1 MATHQIRLKN
11 GDLYEV
17 EAESQQAALDL
28 LKGTQIDDGGF
39 RDHPMVT
46 YMPEKKEDDGWSV
59 GDIFKGAVETA
70 GTMISGMTTG
80 LVGQVTG
87 AVDGYVGG
95 LMAGMTPGT
104 DEFNDNVR
112 ARSDEV
118 AAQGTYVPR
127 SEAGTAMVDAVGG
140 AMAPLEVIEPL
151 MPALGL
157 PAEAAATAGAAAR
170 GVRAA
175 GDIVDPNAGHSTK
188 YVEDSLATNRGEG
201 DPDYMTDPSYQPNG
215 AMYPG
220 QTADPAGQALQVTG
234 GRFMAPEHVSMIQNA
249 DPVQRDKM
257 ARMRAESIAS
267 KNGTKAEHSPYNVIA
282 DEFENRSRVLG
293 QVGERYLEDMA
304 EARKATNQMDQN
316 NVRTLTGELQSD
328 MTQLLADNRI
338 TYDPNTGRVEF
349 GDSAVF
355 NGQPKLKKAIER
367 FMRGT
372 TTESGVTGGRMNYAS
387 FDDLVTL
394 KEALQQAGYSA
405 ARKQGGNDKST
416 AMIQRLSG
424 MVNGTVR
431 SISPEYAA
439 ANDGLSMVINSMND
453 LARATK
459 TDVNLNQYNFND
471 GEWRKVANNTRKLTS
486 NYDAGVDL
494 DQTLKNIDEVL
505 IGEASKGG
513 ASRISQEQ
521 LNALDIRMDDNGQLV
536 MGTNVRELAIF
547 AHYMNLLNGDG
558 KMTSFSGLTK
568 EANNHLENLVAN
580 SVWGNQVG
588 ASAAGYKWLSN
599 LKSDESI
606 ISGQTAKTRK
616 DVQLD
621 RKRREIID
629 DALVEMLGR

>member
-1 MATHQIRLKN
+1 
-11 GDLYEV
+11 
-17 EAESQQAALDL
+17 
-28 LKGTQIDDGGF
+28 
-39 RDHPMVT
+39 MVT
-46 YMPEKKEDDGWSV
+46 FVPDKKDDDWSV

-70 GTMISGMTTG
+70 GTLITGMTTG

-87 AVDGYVGG
+87 AIDGYVGG
-95 LMAGMTPGT
+95 LMAGMKPGT
-104 DEFNDNVR
+104 DEFNENVR
-112 ARSDEV
+112 ARQEEV
-118 AAQGTYVPR
+118 QTQGTYIPKT
-127 SEAGTAMVDAVGG
+127 EAGQVMVGTIGDT
-140 AMAPLEVIEPL
+140 MAPLEALEPF
-151 MPALGL
+151 MPMVGSG
-157 PAEAAATAGAAAR
+157 EAAAAAASKVAR
-170 GVRAA
+170 NAIDA
-175 GDIVDPNAGHSTK
+175 VDPNAGHSTK

-201 DPDYMTDPSYQPNG
+201 DPDYQTSPDYQPNG

-249 DPVQRDKM
+249 DPTQRAKF
-257 ARMRAESIAS
+257 ARMREESIAS
-267 KNGTKAEHSPYNVIA
+267 KNGTKAEHSPYNVVA
-282 DEFENRSRVLG
+282 DEFESRSRVLG
-293 QVGERYLEDMA
+293 QVGERYLEDMS

-316 NVRTLTGELQSD
+316 NVRTLTGDLQGS
-328 MTQLLADNRI
+328 MAQLLADNRI
-338 TYDPNTGRVEF
+338 SYNPKTGVVDF

-372 TTESGVTGGRMNYAS
+372 TTDSNVTGGRVNYAS

-431 SISPEYAA
+431 EISPEYAA
-439 ANDGLSMVINSMND
+439 ANDGLSMVITSMND
-453 LARATK
+453 LAKATK
-459 TDVNLNQYNFND
+459 TDVNINEYNFSS
-471 GEWRKVANNTRKLTS
+471 GEWRKVANNSRKLTS
-486 NYDAGVDL
+486 NYDGGIDL

-505 IGEASKGG
+505 IAEANKGQN
-513 ASRISQEQ
+513 SRISQDQ
-521 LNALDIRMDDNGQLV
+521 LRALDIRMDDNGQLV

-547 AHYMNLLNGDG
+547 AHYMDLLNGNG
-558 KMTSFSGLTK
+558 KMTSFGSLTK

-588 ASAAGYKWLSN
+588 ASAAGYKFFAN
-599 LKSDESI
+599 LKSDESL

-621 RKRREIID
+621 RKRRQLVD
-629 DALVEMLGR
+629 DALVEMLSR